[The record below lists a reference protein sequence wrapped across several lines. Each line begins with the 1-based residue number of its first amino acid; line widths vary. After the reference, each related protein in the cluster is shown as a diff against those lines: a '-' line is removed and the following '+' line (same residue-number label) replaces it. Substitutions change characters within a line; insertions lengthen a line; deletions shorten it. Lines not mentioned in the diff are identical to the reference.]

1 MKTSI
6 SIISLTLLSLIILSC
21 RPQKID
27 PRLAEAHEYHQQAG
41 QIRENLNQQLA
52 DMEGDNLTL
61 ITVQEFKRALED
73 WDEAWVEVPGFEHD
87 HDHDHEEEGNNHH
100 HHHIAAPNLSTD
112 EHLELQKHL
121 LKEIKQLKN
130 SFNVRRKVLAK

>member
-6 SIISLTLLSLIILSC
+6 SIISLTLLGLITLC
-21 RPQKID
+21 CQPQKID
-27 PRLAEAHEYHQQAG
+27 SRLAEAHEYHQQAG
-41 QIRENLNQQLA
+41 QIREKLNQQIA
-52 DMEGDNLTL
+52 DMKGDSLAIN
-61 ITVQEFKRALED
+61 TVQEFKRALEE

-87 HDHDHEEEGNNHH
+87 HDHDHEEEGHDHH

-121 LKEIKQLKN
+121 LKEIKQLEN
-130 SFNVRRKVLAK
+130 SFNARRKALTK